1 MKPRHAAALALVGWY
16 LMIPPQ
22 DHEHPLY
29 PNTSAPMSEWT
40 QMYAVG
46 KASECEDT
54 IVKLHDK
61 LAKQGDKVH
70 ADFSLSAA
78 CVESNDPRL
87 AR

>member
-1 MKPRHAAALALVGWY
+1 
-16 LMIPPQ
+16 
-22 DHEHPLY
+22 
-29 PNTSAPMSEWT
+29 
-40 QMYAVG
+40 MYAFG